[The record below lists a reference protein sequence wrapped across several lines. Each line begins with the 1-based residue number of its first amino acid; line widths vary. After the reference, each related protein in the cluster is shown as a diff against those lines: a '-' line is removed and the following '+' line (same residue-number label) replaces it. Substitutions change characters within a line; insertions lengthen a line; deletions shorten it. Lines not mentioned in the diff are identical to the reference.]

1 MPMLNSAAI
10 IGFGGVVTQ
19 TAGFQS
25 FVEAAL
31 NSGLPPLL
39 SLFGSV
45 SVIAAITGSASG
57 GLQIF
62 MQTLAPSY
70 VEMGLDAEVVHR
82 VATIASGGFD
92 SLPHCGAIITML
104 TITQLTHNDAYRDVG
119 IITVVIPVIATLV
132 IMMAATLGIR

>member
-1 MPMLNSAAI
+1 
-10 IGFGGVVTQ
+10 
-19 TAGFQS
+19 
-25 FVEAAL
+25 
-31 NSGLPPLL
+31 
-39 SLFGSV
+39 
-45 SVIAAITGSASG
+45 
-57 GLQIF
+57 

-104 TITQLTHNDAYRDVG
+104 TITQLTHKDAYRDVG